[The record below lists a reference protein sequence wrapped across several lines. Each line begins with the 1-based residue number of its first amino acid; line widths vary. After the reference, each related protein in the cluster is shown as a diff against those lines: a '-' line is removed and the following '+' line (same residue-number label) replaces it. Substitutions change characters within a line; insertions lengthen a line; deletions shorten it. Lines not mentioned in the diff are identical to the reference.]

1 MIDLLFLAKVLVSLS
16 MVTGLTFLAEHRSP
30 RVAGVL
36 SGYPLGIAIALFFVG
51 IENGPEF
58 AAQSAIYTA
67 VGLSASLA
75 LVAAY
80 RWIGQRVVRHRVS
93 TTAILSV
100 PVFILTAAIVR
111 GLSFGLWVGVAFTV
125 CVILVSWWWFRND
138 QNVTIDRRV
147 PLNLIVLLVRAVAAA
162 SIIVV
167 VTGLAG
173 TIGEE
178 WTGVLSAFPMT
189 LFPLLVIIHHT
200 YGWPQARTIIK
211 NFPLGMGSLLV
222 YALSVAITYPRY
234 GVALGTF
241 LSFCFATLYLMV
253 FFWISIGLLPKIGRA
268 NLPAASRSKSM

>member
-1 MIDLLFLAKVLVSLS
+1 MIELLFLAKVLVSLA
-16 MVTGLTFLAEHRSP
+16 MVTGLTLLAEHRSP

-51 IENGPEF
+51 IENGPQF
-58 AAQSAIYTA
+58 AAQSAIYTV

-80 RWIGQRVVRHRVS
+80 RWIGQRVVRHQVAM
-93 TTAILSV
+93 TAILSV
-100 PVFILTAAIVR
+100 PVFLLTAAIVR
-111 GLSFGLWVGVAFTV
+111 GVSFGLWVGVAFTV
-125 CVILVSWWWFRND
+125 CAILVSWWWFRND
-138 QNVTIDRRV
+138 ENVTIDRRV
-147 PLNLIVLLVRAVAAA
+147 QLTFVVLLVRAVAAA

-178 WTGVLSAFPMT
+178 WTGILSAFPMT

-200 YGWPQARTIIK
+200 YGWPQVRTIIR

-241 LSFCFATLYLMV
+241 LSFFFATLYLTL
-253 FFWISIGLLPKIGRA
+253 FFLISMGLLPKLRQV
-268 NLPAASRSKSM
+268 NLPATSRGKLM